1 MKPNKLTKLAL
12 VFILAATPV
21 VASCNSDIGS
31 GGVVRQEQEDCDFKN
46 NASETADSFISRCRE
61 AGIRREFPGEYY
73 SVTLGEIDRSTD
85 ARGKKARKL
94 LTDKRWKK

>member
-1 MKPNKLTKLAL
+1 MKPIKLTRLAL
-12 VFILAATPV
+12 VLILAVMPV
-21 VASCNSDIGS
+21 LASCDSDIGA
-31 GGVVRQEQEDCDFKN
+31 GGVLQQEQADCDFKN

-73 SVTLGEIDRSTD
+73 SVTLGEIDRSTE

-94 LTDKRWKK
+94 LTSKRWQK